1 MSRGTSFTAID
12 TNVAQSLSVSWGFWE
27 YYDNLEFS
35 PVTDPITG
43 QTVGEAQAA
52 HELFVRA
59 AIQGQT
65 LFRLGHAG
73 CIQLRQ
79 KAGS

>member
-35 PVTDPITG
+35 PVADPITG
-43 QTVGEAQAA
+43 
-52 HELFVRA
+52 
-59 AIQGQT
+59 
-65 LFRLGHAG
+65 
-73 CIQLRQ
+73 
-79 KAGS
+79 